1 MLPSGNDA
9 AQSLGIYF
17 GNLILKQE
25 LKEKGSSQIGL
36 SVNIDGNINEEDYPY
51 DVKES
56 SEEPQIEQQ
65 NVEYKI
71 SEEDKND
78 DEEF

>member
-36 SVNIDGNINEEDYPY
+36 SVNIDGNINEEDYPD